1 MIDRVKLSEETLQKT
16 DDQLKMMS
24 GADLASLFCQ
34 IVKAPTAPKFAD
46 KKSAIKRI
54 RQMAQQVINDKQ
66 TLIDTANLLV
76 IKDGPNNVIVPGK
89 KQSSK
94 VGRPLASKKVYTFL
108 SGYSEDNF
116 KRLPKQ
122 AKAIVKAID
131 PDVKIPEAELKGHI
145 MTLAKDNVLTTK
157 QDPWRIFQYY
167 RAAMI
172 NSSMLRMNNAE

>member
-16 DDQLKMMS
+16 DDQLKIMS
-24 GADLASLFCQ
+24 GADLAALFCQ

-54 RQMAQQVINDKQ
+54 RQMAHQVIDDASK
-66 TLIDTANLLV
+66 LAETAELL
-76 IKDGPNNVIVPGK
+76 DN
-89 KQSSK
+89 QLSSK

-122 AKAIVKAID
+122 AKAIVKAMN
-131 PDVKIPEAELKGHI
+131 PDVKIPEADLKDYVIG
-145 MTLAKDNVLTTK
+145 LARDNVLTTK

>member
-54 RQMAQQVINDKQ
+54 RQMAQQVIDDTNK
-66 TLIDTANLLV
+66 LIATADLV
-76 IKDGPNNVIVPGK
+76 AAADVTDK

-122 AKAIVKAID
+122 AKAIIKAID

>member
-1 MIDRVKLSEETLQKT
+1 MIDRVQLSEETLQKT

-54 RQMAQQVINDKQ
+54 RQMAQQVVSDKQ
-66 TLIDTANLLV
+66 TLIDTSKLL
-76 IKDGPNNVIVPGK
+76 DK

-122 AKAIVKAID
+122 AKAIIKAID